1 MEPGKTSGN
10 IEFPTVC
17 IAEQPDS
24 EDTQLNVEEIEV
36 QSRFSED
43 ATSETQDPS
52 PTYARA
58 PKRKRE
64 KSTLHYQEEMVRLEK
79 RKLEWLNKQQ
89 EEEND
94 EDLHFFRSL
103 VPHIKQLP
111 PARKLFLRS
120 QFQNMVADEITALQ
134 NN

>member
-1 MEPGKTSGN
+1 
-10 IEFPTVC
+10 
-17 IAEQPDS
+17 
-24 EDTQLNVEEIEV
+24 
-36 QSRFSED
+36 
-43 ATSETQDPS
+43 
-52 PTYARA
+52 
-58 PKRKRE
+58 
-64 KSTLHYQEEMVRLEK
+64 MVRLEK
-79 RKLEWLNKQQ
+79 RKLEWLSKQE

-103 VPHIKQLP
+103 VPHIKQLT